1 MLKKLIVVSILA
13 TALAF
18 PALAQQ
24 PGGQMSPE
32 ERALQS
38 MVFAAT
44 NREAVATAEVVRLR
58 DQEKGLQ
65 EQIKTLTAENAQ
77 LKKNPASPP
86 ATPTTEEKKE

>member
-1 MLKKLIVVSILA
+1 MLKKLIAVFILA

-38 MVFAAT
+38 MLFATT
-44 NREAVATAEVVRLR
+44 NREAVATAEVIRLR

-86 ATPTTEEKKE
+86 APPTTEEKKE